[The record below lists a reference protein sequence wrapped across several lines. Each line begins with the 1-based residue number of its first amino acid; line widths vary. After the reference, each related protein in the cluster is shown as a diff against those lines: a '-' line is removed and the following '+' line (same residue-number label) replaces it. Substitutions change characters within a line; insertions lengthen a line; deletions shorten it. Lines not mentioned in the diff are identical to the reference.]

1 MNSCNNENKMNFPI
15 KISTNNK
22 EQDNYKESDSQPLT
36 SKDSNKD
43 CFKMSVSERNDINSN
58 MTLFSKHFN
67 INNYSN
73 LKLLTKYKNIYV
85 PKIYLINY
93 EDTSIYPP
101 KDSNI
106 NESQNNYNYFNYSFS
121 FFNFQNTNSNTNK
134 DYLNYGYSFIQWKV
148 YATEIKNKFDELNE
162 LVMKRIIKLPEPSN
176 ELEYLLELPSDYGG
190 LGKLNNEHRYS
201 NLKFYDSKIPEKKKK
216 KFMSQIKFEKKMIW
230 FPLHPNPE
238 SLSKNYNPFKSQYE
252 ILTKKFKVYTNS
264 NSRIAKNESKNE
276 NDDIT
281 NNTIIQNK
289 KNNSNDNENENKVNE
304 QKNQIS
310 NREENE
316 SQSMDSYES
325 YDKKERSRNSSID
338 SMIVKVNIQKKYYH
352 RYSNNYYNKNKYY
365 NHKYKYHVN
374 KYFNRYKNRYSRY
387 SEDYY

>member
-1 MNSCNNENKMNFPI
+1 
-15 KISTNNK
+15 
-22 EQDNYKESDSQPLT
+22 
-36 SKDSNKD
+36 
-43 CFKMSVSERNDINSN
+43 
-58 MTLFSKHFN
+58 
-67 INNYSN
+67 
-73 LKLLTKYKNIYV
+73 
-85 PKIYLINY
+85 
-93 EDTSIYPP
+93 
-101 KDSNI
+101 
-106 NESQNNYNYFNYSFS
+106 
-121 FFNFQNTNSNTNK
+121 
-134 DYLNYGYSFIQWKV
+134 
-148 YATEIKNKFDELNE
+148 
-162 LVMKRIIKLPEPSN
+162 MKRIIKLPEPSN

-201 NLKFYDSKIPEKKKK
+201 NLKFYDSKMPENKDK
-216 KFMSQIKFEKKMIW
+216 KFLSQIKFEKKMIW
-230 FPLHPNPE
+230 FPVHPNPE

-289 KNNSNDNENENKVNE
+289 KNNSNDNENENENKVNE

-316 SQSMDSYES
+316 SQSMDSDES

-374 KYFNRYKNRYSRY
+374 KY
-387 SEDYY
+387 